1 MLSWTAST
9 ASDVV
14 GYRLYYG
21 TSSRTYLQAP
31 GAGINVGR
39 TTAFTASGLQFGQ
52 LYYFAVTAYDA
63 AGNESSF
70 SPEASKLVQ

>member
-1 MLSWTAST
+1 MCEVSIDKS
-9 ASDVV
+9 V
-14 GYRLYYG
+14 
-21 TSSRTYLQAP
+21 SSRVASALSLVLVDSDTSVEVQSQP
-31 GAGINVGR
+31 
-39 TTAFTASGLQFGQ
+39 AFTASGLPSGQ